1 MFSRGLYNMS
11 IKHINLVTRFFI
23 ELFALASLCY
33 WGFQFFGDVY
43 GKYVFGIGSP
53 LLFAIIWGRF
63 IAPKASLK
71 LTEPYRFILEII
83 LFGVSSVALYTV
95 DQITFA
101 IILAVLF
108 IINRTLIIVWKQ

>member
-1 MFSRGLYNMS
+1 MFSRRLYMS
-11 IKHINLVTRFFI
+11 IKHINLGIRFFL
-23 ELFALASLCY
+23 ELCALASLCY
-33 WGFQFFGDVY
+33 WGFQFFWNVY

-53 LLFAIIWGRF
+53 LLFCIIWGRF

-71 LTEPYRFILEII
+71 LPEPYRFMLEII
-83 LFGVSSVALYTV
+83 LFGVSSVALYVV
-95 DQITFA
+95 DQKSFA

>member
-1 MFSRGLYNMS
+1 M
-11 IKHINLVTRFFI
+11 
-23 ELFALASLCY
+23 
-33 WGFQFFGDVY
+33 
-43 GKYVFGIGSP
+43 
-53 LLFAIIWGRF
+53 
-63 IAPKASLK
+63 
-71 LTEPYRFILEII
+71 LEII